1 MGTRGARI
9 LAMGFSNNSDKGS
22 TQEFTG
28 NTSGA
33 PSELN
38 IIEQTDYFPD
48 SGSGQNATNTSAQ
61 NLNNIEE
68 DDEPDERFQ
77 DSGSS
82 YKPTDSEGSDSG
94 KNNILQ
100 PRERKNRGFALVT
113 ENRKTKRARKGHSEP
128 NMEKKYKSDFKNE
141 GAKLFSREKNER
153 YCQDNSSTK
162 KIGSK
167 TAML

>member
-1 MGTRGARI
+1 MENRGVRI
-9 LAMGFSNNSDKGS
+9 LAMVFSNNSDKGS

-38 IIEQTDYFPD
+38 IIEETDYFPD
-48 SGSGQNATNTSAQ
+48 SESGQNANNTSAQ

-68 DDEPDERFQ
+68 DHEPDEPFQ

-82 YKPTDSEGSDSG
+82 YKPTVSEDSDSG

-113 ENRKTKRARKGHSEP
+113 ENRKTKHARKGHSEP
-128 NMEKKYKSDFKNE
+128 NMEKKYKSDLKNE
-141 GAKLFSREKNER
+141 GAKLFSREKKR
-153 YCQDNSSTK
+153 
-162 KIGSK
+162 KILPK
-167 TAML
+167 QQ